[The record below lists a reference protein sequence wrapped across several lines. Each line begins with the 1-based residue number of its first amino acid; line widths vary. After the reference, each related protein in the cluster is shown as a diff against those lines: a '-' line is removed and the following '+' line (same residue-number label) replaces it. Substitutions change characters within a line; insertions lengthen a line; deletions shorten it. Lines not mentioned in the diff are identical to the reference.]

1 MYHIITPVNSNILL
15 IGNQWVSFDDKATIR
30 RKSEYIR
37 KMDLGGGMIWA
48 LDLDDFKNR
57 CGEGRH
63 PLLTIIRNVLADAG
77 TGQQESIGISY

>member
-1 MYHIITPVNSNILL
+1 M
-15 IGNQWVSFDDKATIR
+15 IR
-30 RKSEYIR
+30 KKSEYIR

-63 PLLTIIRNVLADAG
+63 PLLTIIRNVLADPG
-77 TGQQESIGISY
+77 NGHQEVIGNNSHSLLSKRNYSNDFSSR